1 MSDPIANLKAM
12 LEEPLC
18 EELEACMGVSPSGI
32 PVLSHPLVHM
42 LAPVLGGHANRM
54 LEAKREEIGKAL
66 MEGRFST
73 IVFLYEKP
81 YRMLGLRRLH
91 EDGHL
96 TDGKILAEL
105 FHDVWIT
112 IENVWQCH
120 EDVDYLLPFLDRSTL
135 HATGGNFI
143 DTLPETVTVYRG
155 HHHDNTF
162 GMSWTTSRET
172 AEWFARRY
180 SKEGAVEELV
190 VKKRDILFATDE
202 RNEKEVVLPLDM
214 E

>member
-1 MSDPIANLKAM
+1 MDDPIADLKAM

-18 EELEACMGVSPSGI
+18 EELEACMGVAPSGI

-54 LEAKREEIGKAL
+54 LEAKREAIAEAIMTGQW
-66 MEGRFST
+66 GT
-73 IVFLYEKP
+73 IVFLHEKP
-81 YRMLGLRRLH
+81 YRMQAVRRLH

-96 TDGKILAEL
+96 SDGAILAEL

-120 EDVDYLLPFLDRSTL
+120 DDVDYLLPLLDRDALRETSGDFFSTL
-135 HATGGNFI
+135 PDLI
-143 DTLPETVTVYRG
+143 TVYRG
-155 HHHDNTF
+155 HHHDNVN
-162 GMSWTTSRET
+162 GMSWTTDRKQ
-172 AEWFARRY
+172 AEWFAARY
-180 SKEGAVEELV
+180 SKAGDVVERTV
-190 VKKRDILFATDE
+190 SKSDVLFATNE
-202 RNEKEVVLPLDM
+202 RNEHEVVLALDA